1 MKKVLS
7 FVLALVMVMAL
18 SVTAFAETY
27 DGVSKSE
34 DQVVTA
40 DYTKENVSKSEA
52 TVYNFTITWDASKND
67 LAYYG
72 EQATYTWNTSELKYK
87 PNTESATYKAAGW
100 YGEAKVVVTVTNR
113 SEVALDFTTKDENNT
128 YGLDI
133 SANKA
138 TTQTVTSAT
147 TDSAGN
153 SFTWKDANKVGN
165 PQSADITYTIKKGND
180 STAIDTTTATA
191 TGNKV
196 ATITITVDEART

>member
-7 FVLALVMVMAL
+7 FVLALVMVLAL
-18 SVTAFAETY
+18 SVTAFAY
-27 DGVSKSE
+27 DSVPKSE
-34 DQVVTA
+34 NKDVTA
-40 DYTKENVSKSEA
+40 GYTAENVTKSA
-52 TVYNFTITWDASKND
+52 TVYNFTITWDTSKND

-72 EQATYTWNTSELKYK
+72 EQAIYTWDTSDLKYK
-87 PNTESATYKAAGW
+87 PNTGSENYKAAGW
-100 YGEAKVVVTVTNR
+100 YGKAEVKVTVTNR

-180 STAIDTTTATA
+180 STAIDTTATA

>member
-1 MKKVLS
+1 MKKVTSLL
-7 FVLALVMVMAL
+7 LALVMALAL
-18 SVTAFAETY
+18 SVTAFAH
-27 DGVSKSE
+27 DSVPKSE
-34 DQVVTA
+34 YQDVTA
-40 DYTKENVSKSEA
+40 GYTAENVSKSA
-52 TVYNFTITWDASKND
+52 TVYDFTITWDASKNN

-87 PNTESATYKAAGW
+87 PNTESETYKAAGW

-113 SEVALDFTTKDENNT
+113 SEVALEFTTKEENNT

-138 TTQTVTSAT
+138 TTQTVKSAT
-147 TDSAGN
+147 TDLEGN

-180 STAIDTTTATA
+180 STAIDTTATA

-196 ATITITVDEART
+196 ATITITVDDAR

>member
-7 FVLALVMVMAL
+7 FVLALVMVLAL
-18 SVTAFAETY
+18 SVTAFAH
-27 DGVSKSE
+27 DSVPKSE
-34 DQVVTA
+34 YQDVTA
-40 DYTKENVSKSEA
+40 GYTAENVSKSA
-52 TVYNFTITWDASKND
+52 TVYNFTITWDASQND

-113 SEVALDFTTKDENNT
+113 SEVALEFTTKDENNT

-147 TDSAGN
+147 TDLAGN

-196 ATITITVDEART
+196 ATITITVDEAR

>member
-7 FVLALVMVMAL
+7 FVLALVMVLAL
-18 SVTAFAETY
+18 SVTAFAY
-27 DGVSKSE
+27 DSVTKSE
-34 DQVVTA
+34 NQDVTA
-40 DYTKENVSKSEA
+40 GYTAENVTKSA
-52 TVYNFTITWDASKND
+52 TVYNFTITWDTSKND

-72 EQATYTWNTSELKYK
+72 EQAIYTWDTSDLKYK
-87 PNTESATYKAAGW
+87 PNTDSTDYKAAGW
-100 YGEAKVVVTVTNR
+100 YGKAEVKVTVTNR

-153 SFTWKDANKVGN
+153 SFTWKDANRVGN

-180 STAIDTTTATA
+180 STAIDTTATA

>member
-7 FVLALVMVMAL
+7 FVLALVMVLAL
-18 SVTAFAETY
+18 SVTAFAH
-27 DGVSKSE
+27 DSVPKSE
-34 DQVVTA
+34 HQDVTA
-40 DYTKENVSKSEA
+40 GYTAENVSKSA

-72 EQATYTWNTSELKYK
+72 EQATYTWNTSELEYK